1 MVSLTFAEVS
11 RSHQEFIQNTLNAF
25 EQQLHPSSKEDAEL
39 VTRAMFS
46 VRNQAVRM
54 RNYSA
59 FTQLLTCQI
68 QDVRLAEV
76 TINFTSKQ
84 ISCSCP
90 HSKLCRHQ
98 LAVIFKLSQYFLS
111 LQDWATKWRSKK
123 TIPLQSLAANRSPEN
138 WQRMVDE
145 VMNYTFKDNRPI
157 EGFLIASFMD
167 NSRLKLQRQRP
178 FEREWQDL
186 FDLFI
191 EVAMLKRL
199 FAHSIQT
206 KMPLDGNYFGYY
218 LDNTLNRIWQSMDEL
233 NNTKRLYAAE
243 PFIDALQDNVRAIV
257 LMEKG
262 SPHHRL
268 TFYVKFWMELLNDPK
283 RATKELELLDSIG
296 ELQSDIDLT
305 TVKIV
310 HYLLL
315 DDTAAFKQALGEMTL
330 QNVEAYIEI
339 AQFALM
345 HGYLLYAEDILK
357 KVLPILPAFIQE
369 NLSPVRR
376 QNYTRLLH
384 TLYAQIP
391 LTETDEMTLYVAFG
405 KYGIDSFSDYLL
417 RNERY
422 YEWVALHQLYPSS
435 ISYLDQRGLKDV
447 VASVPEA
454 ALPLYHFYAMDEIK
468 QKSRQNYKQA
478 VRIWRSM
485 KSAAKKSG
493 KLDYFASYM
502 ETVQQ
507 HYKRLR
513 ALQEEINKSNLLV

>member
-1 MVSLTFAEVS
+1 MSLTFAEVS
-11 RSHQEFIQNTLNAF
+11 RPHQEFIQNTLNAF

-54 RNYSA
+54 RNYSP
-59 FTQLLTCQI
+59 FNQILTCQI

-76 TINFTSKQ
+76 TINFPRKQ

-90 HSKLCRHQ
+90 QAKMCRHQ

-199 FAHSIQT
+199 YTHSIQT
-206 KMPLDGNYFGYY
+206 KMPLEGNYFGYY
-218 LDNTLNRIWQSMDEL
+218 LDNTFTRMWQAMNEL
-233 NNTKRLYAAE
+233 SNTKRLFAAE
-243 PFIDALQDNVRAIV
+243 PFIDALQENIRAIA

-283 RATKELELLDSIG
+283 RATKELALLESMSD
-296 ELQSDIDLT
+296 LQSDIDLT

-315 DDTAAFKQALGEMTL
+315 DAKTAFEQALEEMTL
-330 QNVEAYIEI
+330 LNIEAYIEI
-339 AQFALM
+339 AQFALI
-345 HGYLLYAEDILK
+345 HGYALYAEDILK
-357 KVLPILPAFIQE
+357 KALPLLPLFIQE

-376 QNYTRLLH
+376 QKFTRLLH
-384 TLYAQIP
+384 TLYAQVP
-391 LTETDEMTLYVAFG
+391 LSETDEMTLYAAFG

-422 YEWVALHQLYPSS
+422 YDWVALHQLYPSS
-435 ISYLDQRGLKDV
+435 ISYLDQCGLKDV
-447 VASVPEA
+447 IASAPEA
-454 ALPLYHFYAMDEIK
+454 ALPLYHFYAVDEIK

-493 KLDYFASYM
+493 KLDYFAAYM
-502 ETVQQ
+502 EAVQQ
-507 HYKRLR
+507 QYKRLR
-513 ALQEEINKSNLLV
+513 ALQEEINKSNLLI